1 MVSIL
6 HTAGQICLGAMA
18 FVVLLLP
25 FILSA
30 YLYGTDS
37 DDWAFVAV
45 GIYFIPIVTLFLWA
59 LGDTIQEAG
68 RWRR

>member
-6 HTAGQICLGAMA
+6 HTAGQICLGAMV

-30 YLYGTDS
+30 YLYGTDTTE
-37 DDWAFVAV
+37 WAFVGFAMYFVLAV
-45 GIYFIPIVTLFLWA
+45 VVFLWV
-59 LGDTIQEAG
+59 LGDTVQEA
-68 RWRR
+68 WRLR

>member
-6 HTAGQICLGAMA
+6 HTAGQICLGAMV

-37 DDWAFVAV
+37 ADWAFVAV
-45 GIYFIPIVTLFLWA
+45 GNFIPIMTLFLWVS
-59 LGDTIQEAG
+59 LGDTIQEA
-68 RWRR
+68 WRRRR